1 MSECQHCN
9 HPNDGGWFYCTSCG
23 ETAHPP
29 RITKNSW
36 MRGELSSRTDVEV
49 SSMSLEES
57 TNKMAGN
64 SMNQRLNK
72 LGVRPL

>member
-1 MSECQHCN
+1 
-9 HPNDGGWFYCTSCG
+9 
-23 ETAHPP
+23 
-29 RITKNSW
+29 

-57 TNKMAGN
+57 TNKMAGD